1 RTGRDHPGERHALR
15 HPAARVRDDRSY
27 RGRTR
32 MSTPTLDDATVSDTA
47 QKSGLRGHL
56 RAGLQQLLAFGG
68 LIVIMIVFSFTSPVF
83 LTFNN
88 IVNNMMFSAV
98 VIGVLGLG
106 TTFVIITAGID
117 LSIVTG
123 LAMAGVIAGNFVSHM
138 G

>member
-1 RTGRDHPGERHALR
+1 
-15 HPAARVRDDRSY
+15 
-27 RGRTR
+27 
-32 MSTPTLDDATVSDTA
+32 MNTPTLDDTA
-47 QKSGLRGHL
+47 VNRSAQETGIRGHL

-106 TTFVIITAGID
+106 TTFVIITAGIEIGRASCRD
-117 LSIVTG
+117 RREESV
-123 LAMAGVIAGNFVSHM
+123 ADRP
-138 G
+138 